1 MNAPIP
7 GAHHWKHTMGLLDSL
22 IGAAANANAGNS
34 SQGERAASGGG
45 LPGGLDPHMLIALV
59 GSVLASAGGLQG
71 LLAKLQSGGLGDAV
85 QSWIG
90 TGANQPVSGD
100 QLGSALGPDLMGM
113 IAAQLGGSREQASG
127 TLADLLPG
135 LVDKLTP
142 KGQLPD
148 DNALGGLGG
157 LGGLGALL
165 GGGQGGGNAGDLMGM
180 LGGLMGKR

>member
-1 MNAPIP
+1 
-7 GAHHWKHTMGLLDSL
+7 MGLLDSL
-22 IGAAANANAGNS
+22 IGAAANATLG
-34 SQGERAASGGG
+34 SQQGQPSTSASANGM
-45 LPGGLDPHMLIALV
+45 PGGLDPQMLMALV
-59 GSVLASAGGLQG
+59 GSLLASSGGLQG

-100 QLGSALGPDLMGM
+100 ELGSALGPDLMGM
-113 IAAQLGGSREQASG
+113 IASQLGGTQAQASG

-135 LVDKLTP
+135 LIDQLSP

-157 LGGLGALL
+157 LGALL
-165 GGGQGGGNAGDLMGM
+165 GGGQGGNGGAADLMGM
-180 LGGLMGKR
+180 LGGLMQPRR